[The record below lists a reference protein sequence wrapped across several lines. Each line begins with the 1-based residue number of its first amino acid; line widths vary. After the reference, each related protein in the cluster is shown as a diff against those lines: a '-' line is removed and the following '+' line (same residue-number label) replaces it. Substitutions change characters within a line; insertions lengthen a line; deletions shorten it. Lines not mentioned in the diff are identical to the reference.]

1 MEKSDISGIRVRLQ
15 FLLDEKNITVYKLA
29 KDIEINDS
37 VIYDFLQ
44 ENNNRNL
51 SLDMLR
57 KISNYFKVSLFWLI
71 KGYSFKER
79 NKDV

>member
-1 MEKSDISGIRVRLQ
+1 MEKSDISGIKVRLQ

-44 ENNNRNL
+44 ENNHRNL
-51 SLDMLR
+51 SLDMLG
-57 KISNYFKVSLFWLI
+57 KISNYFEVSLFWLI